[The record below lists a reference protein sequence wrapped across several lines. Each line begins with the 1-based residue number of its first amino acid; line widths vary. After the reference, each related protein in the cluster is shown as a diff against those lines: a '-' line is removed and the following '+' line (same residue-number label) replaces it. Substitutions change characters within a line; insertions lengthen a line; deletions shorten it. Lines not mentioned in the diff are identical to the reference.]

1 VPVTFPAGKKERFY
15 LMASP
20 VAHSFAGLWTFLL
33 FAKQLHLPLTLQ
45 WRSRL
50 AKLGLLIV
58 VANLPDFD
66 FAISFAVLGNDKL
79 HHEFTHSLTLAVLVS
94 LALSYIWRIA
104 RSFWPTFAIYFTAYG
119 SHLLIDLF
127 TGSRLG
133 WTASGS
139 GIPLFWPCDRKFSSP
154 LILIPGVR
162 HGDLHA
168 LFSLKNA
175 SSAMYEMLVFGG
187 ITAVV
192 LLIRARR
199 ARHR

>member
-1 VPVTFPAGKKERFY
+1 
-15 LMASP
+15 MASP
-20 VAHSFAGLWTFLL
+20 VAHSFAGLWTLLL
-33 FAKQLHLPLTLQ
+33 FAKQMHLRLTLQ
-45 WRSRL
+45 WRSWV

-79 HHEFTHSLTLAVLVS
+79 HHEFTHSLTLALLVS
-94 LALSYIWRIA
+94 LGLSYIWRIA
-104 RSFWPTFAIYFTAYG
+104 RSFWSTFAVYLTAYG

-133 WTASGS
+133 WTGSGS
-139 GIPLFWPCDRKFSSP
+139 GIPLFWPWPRKFSSP

-175 SSAMYEMLVFGG
+175 SSAMYELLIFGG
-187 ITAVV
+187 ITALV

>member
-1 VPVTFPAGKKERFY
+1 
-15 LMASP
+15 MASP
-20 VAHSFAGLWTFLL
+20 VAHSFAGLWTLLL
-33 FAKQLHLPLTLQ
+33 FAKQMHLRLTLQ
-45 WRSRL
+45 WRSWV

-79 HHEFTHSLTLAVLVS
+79 HHEFTHSLTLALLVS
-94 LALSYIWRIA
+94 LGLSYIWQIA
-104 RSFWPTFAIYFTAYG
+104 RSFWSTFAVYLTAYG

-133 WTASGS
+133 WTGSGS
-139 GIPLFWPCDRKFSSP
+139 GIPLFWPWPRKFSSP

-168 LFSLKNA
+168 LFSLKNV
-175 SSAMYEMLVFGG
+175 SSAMYELLIFGG
-187 ITAVV
+187 ITALV

>member
-1 VPVTFPAGKKERFY
+1 
-15 LMASP
+15 MASP
-20 VAHSFAGLWTFLL
+20 VAHSFAGFWTLLL
-33 FAKQLHLPLTLQ
+33 FAKQLHLRLTLQ
-45 WRSRL
+45 WRSWL

-79 HHEFTHSLTLAVLVS
+79 HHEFTHSLTLAILVS
-94 LALSYIWRIA
+94 LALSCIWRIG
-104 RSFWPTFAIYFTAYG
+104 RSFWSTFAIYVTAYG
-119 SHLLIDLF
+119 SHLSIDLL
-127 TGSRLG
+127 TGKSVG
-133 WTASGS
+133 WTNSGS
-139 GIPLFWPCDRKFSSP
+139 GIPLFWPWDQKFSSP

-175 SSAMYEMLVFGG
+175 SSAMYELLAFGG

-199 ARHR
+199 ARHG